1 VQGKLICEDSSER
14 SSVKTVG
21 SQRHLSEKE
30 RLEAEE
36 AEENA
41 RREQAEA
48 DAAEEAVAKELA
60 E

>member
-1 VQGKLICEDSSER
+1 MFVKTLRRDQA
-14 SSVKTVG
+14 SVKTLG

-48 DAAEEAVAKELA
+48 DAAEEAVTKEPA

>member
-1 VQGKLICEDSSER
+1 MVSLER
-14 SSVKTVG
+14 SGLLGRG
-21 SQRHLSEKE
+21 STDWQRHLSEKE